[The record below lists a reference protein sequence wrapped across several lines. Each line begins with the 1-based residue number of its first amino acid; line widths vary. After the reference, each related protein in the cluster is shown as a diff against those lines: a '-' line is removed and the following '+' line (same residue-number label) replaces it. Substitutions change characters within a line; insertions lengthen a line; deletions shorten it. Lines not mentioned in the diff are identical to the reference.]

1 MTTWD
6 ALTPDERE
14 ALTALL
20 DVDIAPNFRIFES
33 LRARGL
39 IYEKRHPD
47 TDELFHFLTLEGHAL
62 VEANAVAGL
71 TETEVG
77 EPKAGGDNDLRL
89 LKTTGGVPRIDVPLP
104 PASYSAEEYQSLL
117 NHVQYLEQKLATE
130 KKNVER
136 LMSLLIPAQNALD
149 RISRNTPD
157 EDETHAERAKRALR
171 SMSDVYR
178 KWSAEVD
185 AAESEGAS

>member
-89 LKTTGGVPRIDVPLP
+89 LKATGGVPRIDVPLP

-117 NHVQYLEQKLATE
+117 DRIQDLEQKLTA
-130 KKNVER
+130 
-136 LMSLLIPAQNALD
+136 
-149 RISRNTPD
+149 
-157 EDETHAERAKRALR
+157 AERQQDALADIGLQAQLSVNGIDELPPR
-171 SMSDVYR
+171 FREFFQRVVRNITNRVNMAV
-178 KWSAEVD
+178 K
-185 AAESEGAS
+185 ESEDAS